1 MHPEKLKNVLALPAT
16 ERYGYLIRTVADS
29 EEIWL
34 IQDEGKTLTVGDAQD
49 VALPVFPE
57 KEFAEMLL
65 SDDWQNCDVS
75 CISIYEFLDGLD
87 DLQKQQIKLAGFPNS
102 NLNAVMVSAEE
113 MKDHLL
119 YEYSSTSKGM
129 SFLILNSN

>member
-1 MHPEKLKNVLALPAT
+1 
-16 ERYGYLIRTVADS
+16 
-29 EEIWL
+29 
-34 IQDEGKTLTVGDAQD
+34 
-49 VALPVFPE
+49 
-57 KEFAEMLL
+57 
-65 SDDWQNCDVS
+65 
-75 CISIYEFLDGLD
+75 LD